1 MSHYI
6 RRFMRYFSMTEIL
19 WFNYVWDFKDA
30 ILIFFQKYNIK
41 LIGRYSRK
49 PRIQE
54 LMSKLIL
61 LQKVNFKIG
70 KQSIIPEAEN
80 IYESKYARKL
90 TTKLMSFFL

>member
-1 MSHYI
+1 M
-6 RRFMRYFSMTEIL
+6 FEISRMQFL
-19 WFNYVWDFKDA
+19 F
-30 ILIFFQKYNIK
+30 FFQKYNIK
-41 LIGRYSRK
+41 LIGRYSHD
-49 PRIQE
+49 PRTQE

-90 TTKLMSFFL
+90 TT